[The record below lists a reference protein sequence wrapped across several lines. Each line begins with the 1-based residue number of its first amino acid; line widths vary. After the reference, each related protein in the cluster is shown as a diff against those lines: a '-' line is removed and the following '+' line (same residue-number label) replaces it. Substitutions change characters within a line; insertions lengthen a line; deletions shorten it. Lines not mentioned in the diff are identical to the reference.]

1 MDGTIYKRL
10 GVKAEQVI
18 YFPNG
23 HEHFFRKVKAL
34 MPHGVKIRK
43 KLAAEEKSD
52 LIFIWP
58 EPGGEWVG
66 LFRVLKVLLK
76 PGGAVWAVIPKKE
89 VAISENSDVVFGN
102 IQNAALRAGL
112 VDNKQSSVSEREYAV
127 RFVRRA
133 PRREVGAG

>member
-34 MPHGVKIRK
+34 MPHGVRIRR
-43 KLAAEEKSD
+43 KLAPDEKSD

-66 LFRVLKVLLK
+66 LFKVLKALMK
-76 PGGAVWAVIPKKE
+76 PSGAVWVVIPKKE
-89 VAISENSDVVFGN
+89 IAISENSEVLFGN

-112 VDNKQSSVSEREYAV
+112 VDNKKSRVSEKEYAV

-133 PRREVGAG
+133 LREASGV